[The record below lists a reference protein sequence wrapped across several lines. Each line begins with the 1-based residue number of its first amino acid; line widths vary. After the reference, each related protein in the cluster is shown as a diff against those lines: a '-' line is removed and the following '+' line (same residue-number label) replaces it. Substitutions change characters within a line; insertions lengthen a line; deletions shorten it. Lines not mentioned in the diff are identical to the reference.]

1 MLAAWGLLEWFFTIV
16 LVGLTVAV
24 GVAFLYIVAQLFI
37 NPGRKPR
44 RT

>member
-1 MLAAWGLLEWFFTIV
+1 MLAAWGLLEWFFAIV
-16 LVGLTVAV
+16 LVGLTAAV

>member
-1 MLAAWGLLEWFFTIV
+1 MLAAWGVLEWFFALL
-16 LVGLTVAV
+16 LVGLTAAVVA
-24 GVAFLYIVAQLFI
+24 AFLYIVAQLFV